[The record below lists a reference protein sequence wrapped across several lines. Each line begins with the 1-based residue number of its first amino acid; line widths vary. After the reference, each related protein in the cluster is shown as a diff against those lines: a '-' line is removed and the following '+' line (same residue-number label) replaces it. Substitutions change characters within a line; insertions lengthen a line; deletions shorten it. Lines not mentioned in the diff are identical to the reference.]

1 MGRKKEEKN
10 LKTTKKTN
18 KMSKSIVREK
28 SKDFAV
34 RIVHL
39 YQYLKETKKEFVMSK
54 QLLRSGTSIGANL
67 SEQKFAISDADYLS
81 KTSIALKEGAETI
94 YWLELLFKTEYLTE
108 KEYNAINNDCKEIVS
123 MLVQS
128 VKTNKERLNRV

>member
-1 MGRKKEEKN
+1 MSRKKEEKN

-28 SKDFAV
+28 SKNFAV

-67 SEQKFAISDADYLS
+67 SEQEFAISDADYLS

>member
-1 MGRKKEEKN
+1 M
-10 LKTTKKTN
+10 KTTKKTN

-67 SEQKFAISDADYLS
+67 SEQEFAISDADYLS

-94 YWLELLFKTEYLTE
+94 YWLELLFKREYLTE

>member
-1 MGRKKEEKN
+1 
-10 LKTTKKTN
+10 
-18 KMSKSIVREK
+18 MSKSIVREK

-67 SEQKFAISDADYLS
+67 SEQEFAISDADYLS

-94 YWLELLFKTEYLTE
+94 YWFCQEDGFPQKLCIMKVSKSYLLINESRGMIFIIVKILKLLSLTHC
-108 KEYNAINNDCKEIVS
+108 YCAIYS
-123 MLVQS
+123 
-128 VKTNKERLNRV
+128 

>member
-1 MGRKKEEKN
+1 
-10 LKTTKKTN
+10 
-18 KMSKSIVREK
+18 MSKSIVREK

-67 SEQKFAISDADYLS
+67 SEQEFAISDADYLS
-81 KTSIALKEGAETI
+81 KRSIALKEGAETI
-94 YWLELLFKTEYLTE
+94 YWLELLFKTEYLTK

>member
-1 MGRKKEEKN
+1 
-10 LKTTKKTN
+10 
-18 KMSKSIVREK
+18 MSKSIVREK

-67 SEQKFAISDADYLS
+67 SEQECAISDADYLS
-81 KTSIALKEGAETI
+81 QTSIALKEGAETI
-94 YWLELLFKTEYLTE
+94 Y
-108 KEYNAINNDCKEIVS
+108 
-123 MLVQS
+123 
-128 VKTNKERLNRV
+128 